1 MAADFTITP
10 TETVLVGT
18 AFPVAEVNP
27 ELFYVF
33 AGSGSIEQ
41 RETFPKGGPLSD
53 RPSSGYLFPRGNR
66 FP

>member
-18 AFPVAEVNP
+18 TIPTAEVNP
-27 ELFYVF
+27 ELFHVF
-33 AGSGSIEQ
+33 GGSIEG